1 MVLWEITLG
10 TAYFLGL
17 KRTYKLALRIQRR
30 LVTPKY
36 PKIRQF
42 LHRKTR
48 SIFDA
53 AIKVH
58 REVQQR
64 DIEVGRNLGN
74 WILRWLDKMK
84 PGAQIRPGKPT
95 QSNNNSAVKTTQKQL
110 PDSSSQKPPQN
121 YGTSYTRNGDRESNR
136 HLFTSTKSWHAA
148 YPTISMMM
156 KPAKPVGINTHY
168 RRFISGLDT
177 FELRS
182 TRFGLDRVIRN
193 DIYQWMMKN

>member
-1 MVLWEITLG
+1 MLWEITLG

-30 LVTPKY
+30 LVAPKY

-48 SIFDA
+48 SIFDM

-95 QSNNNSAVKTTQKQL
+95 QSNINSAVKKQL
-110 PDSSSQKPPQN
+110 PDSSYQKPPQSH
-121 YGTSYTRNGDRESNR
+121 GTSYRRNGDRESNR
-136 HLFTSTKSWHAA
+136 HLFTSTKSWHAS

-156 KPAKPVGINTHY
+156 KPAEPVGTNTHY

-177 FELRS
+177 FELKS
-182 TRFGLDRVIRN
+182 TKFGFNGVIRN
-193 DIYQWMMKN
+193 DIMQWMMK